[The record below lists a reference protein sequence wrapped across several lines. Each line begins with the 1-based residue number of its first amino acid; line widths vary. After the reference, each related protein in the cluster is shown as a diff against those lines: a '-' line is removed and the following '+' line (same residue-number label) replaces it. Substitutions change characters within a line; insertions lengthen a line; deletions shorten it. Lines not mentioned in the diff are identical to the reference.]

1 MSRFERQ
8 GEVLVDVDD
17 KTHTIILD
25 SDCAG
30 WHDVDHS
37 GWLERWTPADPAQ
50 WRSEPITIADVIER
64 IGMSSMEVSWAL
76 QAECDLRYEAERRE
90 AEGIEEWDPERARYI
105 SEDLWDPEGWTTT
118 CR

>member
-1 MSRFERQ
+1 
-8 GEVLVDVDD
+8 
-17 KTHTIILD
+17 
-25 SDCAG
+25 
-30 WHDVDHS
+30 
-37 GWLERWTPADPAQ
+37 
-50 WRSEPITIADVIER
+50 
-64 IGMSSMEVSWAL
+64 MSSMEVSWAL